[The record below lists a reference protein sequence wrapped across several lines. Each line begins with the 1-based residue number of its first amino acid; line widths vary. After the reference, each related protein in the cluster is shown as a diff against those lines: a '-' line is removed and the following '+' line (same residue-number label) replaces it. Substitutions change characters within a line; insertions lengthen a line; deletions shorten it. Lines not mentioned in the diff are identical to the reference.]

1 MFWAFS
7 SVPLWCEEKKRIFT
21 GGDSP
26 PSSSLNHRFCKKFP
40 ALIQTLRKIDST
52 PVNRLQIHWQGK
64 ESDGAKNRGRRES
77 QTVRSYAMVNGLRIN
92 HGKKNTIPHGPK
104 LTHRRRYSMSEAC
117 LGSCPSR
124 CFANEEDTCRCKWRA
139 PRNWP
144 TNIYHSQVGSF
155 FFITST
161 KEVLRQPASVCL
173 LAK

>member
-7 SVPLWCEEKKRIFT
+7 SVPLWCKEKKRIFT

-64 ESDGAKNRGRRES
+64 ESDGAKNQGRES
-77 QTVRSYAMVNGLRIN
+77 QTMRSYAMVNGLRIN
-92 HGKKNTIPHGPK
+92 HGKKNTIPHRPK

-124 CFANEEDTCRCKWRA
+124 CFANEEDTCRCKRRA
-139 PRNWP
+139 QGTGQPTCTTAKLAVFFSLPPPRRFWDNR
-144 TNIYHSQVGSF
+144 QVF
-155 FFITST
+155 
-161 KEVLRQPASVCL
+161 VC
-173 LAK
+173 